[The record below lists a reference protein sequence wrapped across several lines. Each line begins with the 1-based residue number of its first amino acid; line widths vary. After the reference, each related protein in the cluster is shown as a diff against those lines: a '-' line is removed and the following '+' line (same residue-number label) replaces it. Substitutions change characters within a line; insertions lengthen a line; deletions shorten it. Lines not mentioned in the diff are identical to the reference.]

1 MPSLCGRIPRRA
13 TQTCLPDLALRVL
26 TYLHSF
32 EPGGLERDVLRFN
45 RAWRAR
51 GIDAQIVLG
60 RNEGAL
66 AGEAPE
72 LPYTVLQKG
81 RFSTAV
87 IESLWMIWHLPRVV
101 RTMRPDVVVCAGNSY
116 SIVAVALRLALGRNC
131 PPIIH
136 RVSNDLVRGDLPTPM
151 RLANRIWQHLQ
162 APVFAMIVG
171 MAEPARAEIIEY
183 MGADPARVVA
193 INNASLT
200 EAEIDRLAQMRSTAP
215 RERSGRHYL
224 AVGRLAAQKN
234 FDLLLTAFSGIARPE
249 DTLTIVGE
257 GPLRS
262 VLERRAKSLGIAGQ
276 LSMPGHQN
284 SVDMWFA
291 QADALILS
299 SDYEGLGIVVIEA
312 LAAGLPVVATDCGPN
327 MAMLV
332 EGVGRLIP
340 PRDGAALSA
349 AMAGIIDDPVDVGA
363 MRARAQQFTV
373 EANAATWIGLFAR
386 LAR

>member
-1 MPSLCGRIPRRA
+1 MQSSCGRIRRRA
-13 TQTCLPDLALRVL
+13 TPTCLPDAPLRVL

-45 RAWRAR
+45 RAWRDL
-51 GIDAQIVLG
+51 GIDVQIVLG

-66 AGEAPE
+66 ADEAPE
-72 LPYTVLQKG
+72 LPYTVLQAG
-81 RFSTAV
+81 RVSTAS
-87 IESLWMIWHLPRVV
+87 IESLWMSWHLPRIV

-131 PPIIH
+131 PPIVH
-136 RVSNDLVRGDLPTPM
+136 RVSNDLVRRDLPTPM

-162 APVFAMIVG
+162 APVFAVIVG
-171 MAEPARAEIIEY
+171 MAEPARAEIIEH
-183 MGADPARVVA
+183 MGAAPARVVA

-200 EAEIDRLAQMRSTAP
+200 EADIDRLAQMRSDVS
-215 RERSGRHYL
+215 RGSSGRHYL

-234 FDLLLTAFSGIARPE
+234 FDLLLTAFSRIARPE
-249 DTLTIVGE
+249 DSLTIVGE
-257 GPLRS
+257 GPLRAD
-262 VLERRAKSLGIAGQ
+262 LERRAEALGIAQQ
-276 LSMPGHQN
+276 LSMPGHQS
-284 SVDMWFA
+284 SVEPWFA
-291 QADALILS
+291 RADALILS

-332 EGVGRLIP
+332 EGVGRLVP
-340 PRDGAALSA
+340 PRDPAALA
-349 AMAGIIDDPVDVGA
+349 EAMAAVIDDPVDVGA

-373 EANAATWIGLFAR
+373 EANAGTWIDLFAS

>member
-1 MPSLCGRIPRRA
+1 MPSSCGRTHRRA
-13 TQTCLPDLALRVL
+13 TPTCLPNPIRVL

-45 RAWRAR
+45 RAWRDR
-51 GIDAQIVLG
+51 GVDVQIVLG

-81 RFSTAV
+81 RFSTASV
-87 IESLWMIWHLPRVV
+87 ESLWMIWHLPRIV
-101 RTMRPDVVVCAGNSY
+101 RAMRPDVVVCAGNSY
-116 SIVAVALRLALGRNC
+116 TIVAVGLRLALGRKC
-131 PPIIH
+131 PPIVH
-136 RVSNDLVRGDLPTPM
+136 RVSNDLVRRDLPAPI
-151 RLANRIWQHLQ
+151 RFANRIWQHLQ
-162 APVFAMIVG
+162 APVFAVIVG
-171 MAEPARAEIIEY
+171 MAEPARAEIIEQ
-183 MGADPARVVA
+183 MGADPTRVVA

-200 EAEIDRLAQMRSTAP
+200 EAEIDRLAQMRSVAP
-215 RERSGRHYL
+215 RGRSGRHYL

-234 FDLLLTAFSGIARPE
+234 FDLLLTAFSGIAQPE

-257 GPLRS
+257 GPLRTA
-262 VLERRAKSLGIAGQ
+262 LERRAKSLGIAAQ

-284 SVDMWFA
+284 SVETWFA
-291 QADALILS
+291 KADALILS

-312 LAAGLPVVATDCGPN
+312 LAAGLPIVATDCGPN

-332 EGVGRLIP
+332 EGVGRLVP
-340 PRDGAALSA
+340 PRDPAALGD
-349 AMAGIIDDPVDVGA
+349 AMAAIIDAPVDVGA

-373 EANAATWIGLFAR
+373 EANASTWINLFAR
-386 LAR
+386 VAR